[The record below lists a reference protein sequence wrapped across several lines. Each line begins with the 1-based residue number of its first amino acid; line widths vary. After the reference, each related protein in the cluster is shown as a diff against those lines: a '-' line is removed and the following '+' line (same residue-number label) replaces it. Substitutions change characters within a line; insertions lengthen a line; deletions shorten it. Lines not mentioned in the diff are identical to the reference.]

1 MLNIYNILFLNDF
14 ISINKLFTGLVLA
27 VFFATCANAADFA
40 ERCGQLTRQADITAV
55 FQDRPATTDE
65 SKTVQA
71 LTVLSGKPTGGPNRI
86 LGLTHAKPSFQ
97 MAVVVRVISDAQG
110 QTCAMPD
117 IALTLSFADFIVYL
131 AQDLSDPCRREVIRA
146 HEQEHVSTWQSHL
159 RASAQMLPLVLR
171 RELGDA
177 RIYVSRDEADT
188 AVRAWTTE
196 LISPWLK
203 RITDAALEAQQA
215 IDTPMSYANVVGRL
229 RACPSPARGGRN

>member
-1 MLNIYNILFLNDF
+1 MFDKLNKESHVCRPFAAIL
-14 ISINKLFTGLVLA
+14 LVC
-27 VFFATCANAADFA
+27 FYSDCANAADFA
-40 ERCGQLTRQADITAV
+40 ERCEQLTRQASITAV
-55 FQDRPATTDE
+55 FQDRPVTTDE

-97 MAVVVRVISDAQG
+97 MGVVVRAISDAQG

-177 RIYVSRDEADT
+177 RIYGSRDEADT
-188 AVRAWTTE
+188 AVRTWTTE
-196 LISPWLK
+196 VVSPWLK
-203 RITDAALEAQQA
+203 RIADAALEAQQA
-215 IDTPMSYANVVGRL
+215 IDTPISYASVVGRM
-229 RACPSPARGGRN
+229 RTCPPPARGARNQ